1 MRTCKSKTLLQLM
14 VIAALLCTSAGWA
27 SAQNSYTFVPQ
38 KVKHRSS
45 DDGYP
50 QTDTKSDKLVNVLKD
65 LNKTKGV
72 YFMFSSHLGEK
83 VVNKVNNLSENV
95 EALLEKILKNTGL
108 TYKKVNANTFVI
120 LSLKERDKTLSDS
133 QEMSFSNM
141 ITIEPPVSNTIEAP
155 DNTITGKVTDKD
167 GNPVENVSVTVKGK
181 STGTSTNS
189 QGLFSISANKGD
201 VLVFTS
207 IGYEP
212 QEIVIGNSDNIEV
225 SLAESSKQLNEV
237 VVTALGISRQKKS
250 LTYSVQTVDNS
261 ALNNVKDANLVNNLT
276 GRVAG
281 VNITR
286 SSSGIGGSVRVV
298 IRGNKS
304 TRENQPLYVID
315 GVPMNN
321 YNPAQPGDEW
331 GQALGFVGIDGGDGI
346 SNLNPEDI
354 QDITVLKGASAAAL
368 YGSQAANG
376 VILITTKKGKAGT
389 TKVNF
394 SSDLT
399 FDNPLYQ
406 QPLQFKYGQTTS
418 PSAGDPG
425 SRDSWGAA
433 VNAPNHVTPFF
444 QTGVT
449 SFSSVSLTGGTDK
462 SQTYFS
468 YSFTDNKGII
478 PTSSLKKHNINFHQT
493 TDFFNGRLKA
503 DLNALYIHENAYN
516 RPVSGLYDNPISGL
530 YEFPRGL
537 NFDQYKN
544 SFEVFSSVRNTNVQN
559 WWDANYDSS
568 QIYPGKFTGTEV
580 EQNPYWLLN
589 RNTSNNIVDR
599 IYTNFSLKYKIN
611 DWLNLQARGNI
622 DKSVNDININS
633 YATTSIVLTANNGGY
648 TFLRAINTQL
658 YGDLILTA
666 NRKLSKD
673 LRLQATLGTSINDGK
688 LLQTNFGT
696 KNSGDGL
703 RFANVFTVANILP
716 AAITVSE
723 MNQHKQVQA
732 VFATTQLN
740 WKDYLFL
747 DLTGR
752 NDWSSTFAYTPVENK
767 GYFYYSAGLTG
778 VLSDMFKMPQAITF
792 GKVRVSYAKV
802 GNDVPIYATNPIA
815 YTIDNQNGSVAN
827 TKGPKPGTY
836 LKPED
841 NRSFEAGTEWRFL
854 NDRLGIDFTYYINN
868 NFRQYIEI
876 PVTGGSTGN
885 LSTWYLNSGN
895 IKNNGAELSI
905 FATPVKNNTLSWTT
919 TINYATNKNRVLKI
933 ADAGLGVSQD
943 YFTLTG
949 IGNLLYA
956 SYIQEGGSWGDIYGH
971 FFKRDVNGAIV
982 VDNSGAPERGTDP
995 TGTVGD
1001 QSLKKLGN
1009 PNPKFTLGWSN
1020 TVTVKHFTVDFL
1032 FDGRFGGKVMSMTNA
1047 VLDALGDSKATGDAR
1062 DAGGVVINAV
1072 HEDGSKVSSIDP
1084 KTFYQAVGGLAG
1096 IGEYYMYDATNIRLR
1111 ELSIG
1116 YNVPV
1121 SAKWVKN
1128 LTVSLIGRNLFF
1140 VTKKAPFDPEIS
1152 MATNNGLQGIETFS
1166 PPSTRSMGVS
1176 VKVGF

>member
-1 MRTCKSKTLLQLM
+1 MILAVLLSTGG
-14 VIAALLCTSAGWA
+14 VWA
-27 SAQNSYTFVPQ
+27 NAQNSYSFVSK
-38 KVKHRSS
+38 KVKNKTSN
-45 DDGYP
+45 DTNP
-50 QTDTKSDKLVNVLKD
+50 QMDTRSDKLVNVLKE

-83 VVNKVNNLSENV
+83 IVNKVNDLGENV

-108 TYKKVNANTFVI
+108 SYKKVNANTFVI
-120 LSLKERDKTLSDS
+120 LSAKDVEKTTTSTQDL
-133 QEMSFSNM
+133 SFSSM
-141 ITIEPPVSNTIEAP
+141 ITIEPTAGTFNAP
-155 DNTITGKVTDKD
+155 DNTITGKVTDES
-167 GNPVENVSVTVKGK
+167 GNPVGNVSVTVKGK
-181 STGTSTNS
+181 TTGTSTNA
-189 QGLFSISANKGD
+189 QGMFSISANKGD

-207 IGYEP
+207 IGYDP
-212 QEIVIGNSDNIEV
+212 QEIVVGESDNV
-225 SLAESSKQLNEV
+225 HVALVESTKQLKEV

-250 LTYSVQTVDNS
+250 LTYAVQTVDNS

-321 YNPAQPGDEW
+321 ANPAQPGDEW

-376 VILITTKKGKAGT
+376 VIMITTKKGRSGT

-399 FDNPLYQ
+399 FDKPLYE

-418 PSAGDPG
+418 PSAGDAG
-425 SRDSWGAA
+425 SNDSWGGI
-433 VNAPNHVTPFF
+433 VNAPNHVSPFF

-468 YSFTDNKGII
+468 YSYTDNKGTI
-478 PTSSLKKHNINFHQT
+478 PTSTLNKHNINFHQT
-493 TDFFNGRLKA
+493 TDFFNGLLKA
-503 DLNALYIHENAYN
+503 DLNALYIHENSYN
-516 RPVSGLYDNPISGL
+516 RPVSGLYDNPITGL

-537 NFDQYKN
+537 NFNNFKN
-544 SFEVFSSVRNTNVQN
+544 NYEVYSSTRNTNVQN
-559 WWDANYDSS
+559 WWNANYDSS
-568 QIYPGKFTGTEV
+568 QVYPGKFTGTEV

-599 IYTNFSLKYKIN
+599 LYTNFTLKLKIN

-648 TFLRAINTQL
+648 TFLRTINTQV
-658 YGDLILTA
+658 YGDLILNA
-666 NRKLSKD
+666 NRKLSND
-673 LRLQATLGTSINDGK
+673 LRLQATFGSSINDGR
-688 LLQTNFGT
+688 LQQNNFGT

-703 RFANVFTVANILP
+703 RFANVFTLSNILP
-716 AAITVSE
+716 AAITVSSV
-723 MNQHKQVQA
+723 NKHKQVQA
-732 VFATTQLN
+732 VFATTQLS
-740 WKDYLFL
+740 WKDYLYL

-752 NDWSSTFAYTPVENK
+752 NDWSSTFAYTPVEKK

-778 VLSDMFKMPQAITF
+778 VLSDMFKMPEAISF
-792 GKVRVSYAKV
+792 SKVRVSYAKV
-802 GNDVPIYATNPIA
+802 GNDIPIYSSNPSA
-815 YTIDNQNGSVAN
+815 YYIDNQNGSVAN

-854 NDRLGIDFTYYINN
+854 SDRIGFDFTYYINN

-876 PVTGGSTGN
+876 PVTGGGTGN

-895 IKNNGAELSI
+895 IKNNGVELSL
-905 FATPVKNNTLSWTT
+905 FATPVKNKGFNWNT
-919 TINYATNKNRVLKI
+919 TINFATNKNRVVKI
-933 ADAGLGVSQD
+933 ADAGLGVTQD

-956 SYIQEGGSWGDIYGH
+956 SYIKEGGSWGDIYGH
-971 FFKRDVNGAIV
+971 FFKRDAKGAIV
-982 VDNSGAPERGTDP
+982 VDNTGAPERGTDP
-995 TGTVGD
+995 NATVGD

-1020 TVTVKHFTVDFL
+1020 NFTVKNFTVDFL
-1032 FDGRFGGKVMSMTNA
+1032 FDGRFGGKVMSMSAA

-1062 DAGGVVINAV
+1062 DAGGVKINAV
-1072 HEDGSKVSSIDP
+1072 HEDGSKVASIDP
-1084 KTFYQAVGGLAG
+1084 KIFYTSVGGRSG

-1121 SAKWVKN
+1121 TAKWVKN
-1128 LTVSLIGRNLFF
+1128 LRVSLIGRNLFF
-1140 VTKKAPFDPEIS
+1140 VTKKAPFDPETS
-1152 MATNNGLQGIETFS
+1152 MATYNSLQGIETFG
-1166 PPSTRSMGVS
+1166 PPTTRSMGIS